1 MLFNRTSGES
11 SLLKKTPKGLFKKK
25 KRTTQGCCAKGGSY
39 IDTWLFQIKGRRLFK
54 SVTKIGNVKVK
65 DRPFFSFWASI
76 TLVPCRW
83 YLTTNVR
90 TDVVCLAHRLI
101 FTEIY
106 TMHGRYSIPGSN
118 LHFKVLRNVIQ
129 NSFKNQTDIHS
140 CNINIEKLLYVLKQI
155 KMYTF

>member
-1 MLFNRTSGES
+1 VLFNRTSGES
-11 SLLKKTPKGLFKKK
+11 SLLKKN
-25 KRTTQGCCAKGGSY
+25 AKGFIFFLKNNARLLCKGGLLY

-106 TMHGRYSIPGSN
+106 TMHGRYIQVYIPGSN

-140 CNINIEKLLYVLKQI
+140 CNIKTLRNC
-155 KMYTF
+155 